1 MMIEIGKIN
10 SLRVV
15 KFVDFGAYLDG
26 QEKGE
31 ILIPKKYIP
40 LTTQVDDILDVFI
53 YTDSDDR
60 IIATTEKPLAM
71 VDEFAYLQVKS
82 VNKVGAFLEWG
93 LLKDLLVPFSEQKQ
107 TLEEGKSYIVRLFL
121 DKLTD
126 RIAATTKIDKYLNAE
141 IPAYQPDDEVKI
153 ILHSQT
159 DIGYKAIVDNKFW
172 GVLYENEVFRTLKR
186 GQKLTAFIKKVRP
199 DGKID
204 LNLDKPGFE
213 KIDDLTER
221 IIDKLKL
228 NNGFIA
234 VSDKSSP
241 ETIYGMFGAS
251 KKTFKKAIGSLFKR
265 HLIEIL
271 DDGIRLKE

>member
-1 MMIEIGKIN
+1 MIEIGKIN

-26 QEKGE
+26 YEKGE

-60 IIATTEKPLAM
+60 IIATTEKPMAM

-82 VNKVGAFLEWG
+82 VNKVGAFLDWG

-141 IPAYQPDDEVKI
+141 VPAYQPDDEVKI
-153 ILHSQT
+153 IIHSQT

-228 NNGFIA
+228 NNGFIG

-271 DDGIRLKE
+271 DDGIRLKV